1 MEIGE
6 SQIIKTQI
14 TLANI
19 HHVLGTVFYAPHEL
33 SHLTPICRLLIPHCT
48 EKDAK
53 SYFTEHGFKIK
64 CLTQKPTP

>member
-14 TLANI
+14 ILANI
-19 HHVLGTVFYAPHEL
+19 HRVLGTVFYAPHEL

-53 SYFTEHGFKIK
+53 S
-64 CLTQKPTP
+64 